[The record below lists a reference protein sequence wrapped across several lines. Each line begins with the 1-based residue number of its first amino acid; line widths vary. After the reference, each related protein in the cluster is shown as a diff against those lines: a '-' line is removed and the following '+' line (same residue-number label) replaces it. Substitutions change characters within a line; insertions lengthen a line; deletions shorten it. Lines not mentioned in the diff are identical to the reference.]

1 MNQPEIIQSTVAVV
15 DGKLFDIENGEVI
28 IDFVASGNVVELKQ
42 DKNSY
47 TKVKFRENVLKLEN
61 EFLNMIETGVVDS
74 TLEDCILTHHFSPVD
89 EKYGCGTYAREM
101 FIPKDTLIIGKIH
114 RHQHLNF
121 IMKGKV
127 SVATEFGKKY
137 FEAPCIFVSEV
148 GLKRA
153 VYAEEDTIWVT
164 VHLTEHSGEENL
176 SKIEEEVIAPN
187 YEEMNLIAST
197 SELSMLENKGETL

>member
-1 MNQPEIIQSTVAVV
+1 MNQFTVIDDVQ
-15 DGKLFDIENGEVI
+15 DISDSKDASIKNGEAI

-61 EFLNMIETGVVDS
+61 EFLNMIENGVVDS

-176 SKIEEEVIAPN
+176 SKIEEEVIAQN